1 MIKPQVKAKILS
13 LKCAGF
19 TLIELLIVVAIL
31 GIIAGIATV
40 NLTESRTRRRLLS
53 STRDLENWLTD
64 QRRYVMT
71 HKLTCR
77 ITIDRTNKQ
86 LVSTIDSDPP
96 EQPVSTI
103 DNDPEQ
109 PVSTTDN
116 DPEPCRADSSSNPQA
131 VVFDLAENFGN
142 GNEKLTMSTWSMN
155 QDQTMVED
163 PALNSRIIRL
173 QHQGYS
179 QNHFSDSGG
188 NLADEHYDNGIVT
201 IKLSHQDLQQQ
212 RCIRYIF
219 PTGLTRDGVSD
230 GSSLSS
236 PCRYNNAE

>member
-77 ITIDRTNKQ
+77 ITIDRSNKQ
-86 LVSTIDSDPP
+86 LVSTID
-96 EQPVSTI
+96 
-103 DNDPEQ
+103 NDPEK
-109 PVSTTDN
+109 
-116 DPEPCRADSSSNPQA
+116 PCRADSSSNPQA

-163 PALNSRIIRL
+163 PAENSRIIRL

>member
-13 LKCAGF
+13 LKCGGF

-31 GIIAGIATV
+31 GIIAGIASV

-77 ITIDRTNKQ
+77 ITIDRSNKQ
-86 LVSTIDSDPP
+86 LVSTID
-96 EQPVSTI
+96 
-103 DNDPEQ
+103 NDPEK
-109 PVSTTDN
+109 
-116 DPEPCRADSSSNPQA
+116 PCRADSSSNPQA

-163 PALNSRIIRL
+163 PAENSRIIRL